1 MTTIVRWP
9 KKSLGQNF
17 LVDKNIIRKIM
28 EAAAIEADEHV
39 LEIGPGRGA
48 LTGELL
54 KAGARVLA
62 VEFDKSLAEELR
74 SIYGSSK
81 NFELIEADAL
91 KLDFSELA
99 REYGTPFKV
108 VSNLPYN
115 ISGPLLARVIEQRQ
129 AFTGLVLMLQR
140 EVAERLLAPPST
152 KEYGAL
158 TVLTRT
164 FAGVERLFQVSPGCF
179 RPRPKVQSTVIRLVP
194 LDSPRVEVH
203 DPGLYRR
210 VVKAAFG
217 QRRKT
222 LANALKALDLGPDAP
237 PGAVDEALSRAG
249 IDPKRR
255 GETLG
260 LEEFSTLTK
269 AFLSVQG
276 PGD

>member
-1 MTTIVRWP
+1 MTTIFRWP
-9 KKSLGQNF
+9 KKSLGQHF
-17 LVDKNIIRKIM
+17 LVDKNIVAKIID
-28 EAAAIEADEHV
+28 AAAIREGERT

-54 KAGARVLA
+54 DAGARVLA
-62 VEFDKSLAEELR
+62 VEFDKSLAQRLR
-74 SIYGSSK
+74 ETYGDLK

-99 REYGTPFKV
+99 EERGTSFKV

-115 ISGPLLARVIEQRQ
+115 ISGPLLARFIEQRQ
-129 AFTGLVLMLQR
+129 AFTELVLMLQK

-164 FAGVERLFQVSPGCF
+164 FAGVERLFQVSPGSF
-179 RPRPKVQSTVIRLVP
+179 RPRPKVLSTVIRLVP
-194 LDSPRVEVH
+194 LDTPRVEVH

-249 IDPKRR
+249 IDPGRR
-255 GETLG
+255 GETLA
-260 LEEFSTLTK
+260 LEEFSALTK
-269 AFLSVQG
+269 AFLNA
-276 PGD
+276 DARRD